1 MTDVQRVGEL
11 FLGTLIRSP
20 LSSFHRRP
28 SDDLYN
34 LELHE
39 SYVVDGTEED
49 EGDEDRQARRA
60 NPRRDRGAVRGKLQA
75 SEL

>member
-20 LSSFHRRP
+20 LSSIHRRP

-39 SYVVDGTEED
+39 SDVVDSAEED
-49 EGDEDRQARRA
+49 EEEED
-60 NPRRDRGAVRGKLQA
+60 
-75 SEL
+75 

>member
-11 FLGTLIRSP
+11 FLGTLITSS
-20 LSSFHRRP
+20 LSTIHRRP

-39 SYVVDGTEED
+39 SYVVHGTEED
-49 EGDEDRQARRA
+49 EEDEELQRV
-60 NPRRDRGAVRGKLQA
+60 PRSPAMSG
-75 SEL
+75 S